1 MSANQIPEA
10 RWGDYRIQP
19 RGAAPLIEHRDG
31 TLELLAEREYLV
43 EMPQSALER
52 AWQALEP
59 LRPGLWL
66 LRFGNFIGESTL
78 GGRRLLVTSNRLR
91 PDEVDAMLDD
101 VVSALHSLPF
111 HFDTPTSLA
120 YARDVLTADDVVY
133 QAYAF
138 LRHAIE
144 GIGPHDLVAAFE
156 RILARPNMRLVSR
169 VADVPLARADRVDA
183 NTIVSLARRPGPLHP
198 IPASSPLAHSPIAI
212 ALRMKAPES
221 VRSGRMVE
229 TTRTPENEFVVAVI
243 DAARGIV
250 DRFQDAVRRDYPH
263 RSSRLLNESGAYGS
277 LLDRWRRHS
286 ALEGVTPARR
296 FSITSTVLRGRPGYR
311 QVTRFFVDL
320 QARTRLLDPDD
331 AQRLLEAR
339 DAALIYEYWCYFQ
352 VVEAVS
358 GVLGRKPS
366 ATRFQYGSFGSNV
379 PRAYA
384 AEFGLARVWFNL
396 DFRRPRS
403 YSVPLRPDITLEL
416 ADGTLHLFDA
426 KLKREAIP
434 AEAISDSVLEQ
445 EEQRAT
451 YQRGDLY
458 KMHTYRDALSAR
470 SVWILYPG
478 RNVQRASFEPRRE
491 GAGQARRSQSPEG
504 VGALPLLPGLRADRE
519 ELMSLVQTML
529 EPEQPRA

>member
-1 MSANQIPEA
+1 MKATKVPEA
-10 RWGDYRIQP
+10 RWGDFRIQP
-19 RGAAPLIEHRDG
+19 RGAAPLVEHEDG

-43 EMPQSALER
+43 EMPEDAREQ

-59 LRPGLWL
+59 LRAGLWL

-78 GGRRLLVTSNRLR
+78 GGRRLLITSNRLR

-101 VVSALHSLPF
+101 AVSALHSLPF
-111 HFDTPTSLA
+111 HFDTPASFA
-120 YARDVLTADDVVY
+120 YTRDVLAADDVVY

-138 LRHAIE
+138 LRHALE
-144 GIGPHDLVAAFE
+144 GMGPHDLAASFE
-156 RILARPNMRLVSR
+156 RILARPHMRLVSR
-169 VADVPLARADRVDA
+169 LADVPLARADRVDA
-183 NTIVSLARRPGPLHP
+183 TTMVSLVSRPGPLHP
-198 IPASSPLAHSPIAI
+198 IPTTSPLAHSPIAT

-221 VRSGRMVE
+221 VRSRRMVE

-243 DAARGIV
+243 DIARGIV
-250 DRFQDAVRRDYPH
+250 DRFQEAVRRSYPQ
-263 RSSRLLNESGAYGS
+263 RADRLLEESAACAS
-277 LLDRWRRHS
+277 LLDRWRRHR
-286 ALEGVTPARR
+286 AFDGVTPARR

-320 QARTRLLDPDD
+320 QSRTRLLDADD

-358 GVLGRKPS
+358 NVLGRRPS
-366 ATRFQYGSFGSNV
+366 PKRFQYGCFGSNL

-384 AEFGLARVWFNL
+384 ADFGRACVWFNL

-434 AEAISDSVLEQ
+434 AEVVSDSELEL

-451 YQRGDLY
+451 YRRGDLY
-458 KMHTYRDALSAR
+458 KMHTYRDALGAR
-470 SVWILYPG
+470 SVWILFPG
-478 RNVQRASFEPRRE
+478 RNVKRASFEPLRDQVTAPL
-491 GAGQARRSQSPEG
+491 GPQG
-504 VGALPLLPGLRADRE
+504 VGALSLLPGLEADRE
-519 ELMSLVQTML
+519 ELGSLLREML
-529 EPEQPRA
+529 TSG